1 MPNVSVWL
9 AVKPLMTAV
18 TLVEPIVP
26 EFGLNETAGPLT
38 VRVVAARSPRE
49 SLTRTDYR
57 PPLSELGVVNVQ
69 VAAPLL
75 SDEQVV
81 GLVVSVVYE
90 PDPGD
95 VSIWRVRV
103 WLAVKP
109 VMVAVTVAP

>member
-1 MPNVSVWL
+1 
-9 AVKPLMTAV
+9 
-18 TLVEPIVP
+18 
-26 EFGLNETAGPLT
+26 
-38 VRVVAARSPRE
+38 
-49 SLTRTDYR
+49 SLTRTEYR
-57 PPLSELGVVNVQ
+57 PPLSELGIVNVQ

-109 VMVAVTVAP
+109 VMVAVTVAPGFPEVGLSATLGMPVPALFTVRFLPARVSGV